1 MNIGKALKMLPSA
14 WRVLIN
20 RQVFPEPIS
29 GLEHFGVLGM
39 SQRVKQANA
48 CSLLQQGQCWAGGD
62 GGSAAS
68 LLQIGVTGRPSC
80 HWVCSSPFGSF
91 CLLGPMPLGHQVQNM
106 IKKLLASASLFYLS
120 DVGVGHSVP
129 HSLPFDHVLVL
140 SLKTRFVASFWKST
154 M

>member
-48 CSLLQQGQCWAGGD
+48 CRLHQGQCWAEGD

-68 LLQIGVTGRPSC
+68 LPQIGVTGRPSC
-80 HWVCSSPFGSF
+80 H
-91 CLLGPMPLGHQVQNM
+91 
-106 IKKLLASASLFYLS
+106 
-120 DVGVGHSVP
+120 
-129 HSLPFDHVLVL
+129 
-140 SLKTRFVASFWKST
+140 
-154 M
+154 

>member
-39 SQRVKQANA
+39 SQRAKQANA
-48 CSLLQQGQCWAGGD
+48 GSRLQQGQCWADGG

-68 LLQIGVTGRPSC
+68 LPQIAVTGRPSC
-80 HWVCSSPFGSF
+80 H
-91 CLLGPMPLGHQVQNM
+91 
-106 IKKLLASASLFYLS
+106 
-120 DVGVGHSVP
+120 
-129 HSLPFDHVLVL
+129 
-140 SLKTRFVASFWKST
+140 
-154 M
+154 